1 VRRSSL
7 PRYSLHRRFA
17 PPIRVRRRFENLAE
31 FLSAVNIANLKHDE
45 KIRLF
50 QSMRQIAL
58 HDGG

>member
-1 VRRSSL
+1 L